1 VLEKELERKFVKGIE
16 KIGGKCRKF
25 VSPGW
30 KGAPDRIVLMPGE
43 KIYFVELKKPGKKLG
58 PLQKQ
63 RIKELQQLGFKAL
76 YLDSI
81 ESVNNFLLNI

>member
-1 VLEKELERKFVKGIE
+1 MLEKEIERKLVRGIE
-16 KIGGKCRKF
+16 SRGGKCRKF

-30 KGAPDRIVLMPGE
+30 KGTPDRIVLMPGGR
-43 KIYFVELKKPGKKLG
+43 IYFVELKKPGGKLR

-63 RIKELQQLGFKAL
+63 RLKELQQLGFKAL